1 MFAGCYRGE
10 KLAGGKVGDF
20 FNLLQKNNF
29 QEAEQ
34 FCVELGGHLASV
46 GTEEEND
53 KLAEIVS
60 ARLETLK

>member
-10 KLAGGKVGDF
+10 KLAGVKFGDF
-20 FNLLQKNNF
+20 FNFLPKKNS

-60 ARLETLK
+60 ARFEALK